1 MKRKRLLG
9 AAIGAAG
16 AVGVGAAVAAR
27 RYAVGRARWRVDPDA
42 SEPFGELRG
51 RPVTVRAADGVPLH
65 VEVEGPEDASLTVV
79 FCHGYCLNQDS
90 WHYQRRDLVSGF
102 RAVFWDQ
109 RGHGRSG
116 RGDIAHATIDQCADD
131 LLAVLRATT
140 AGPVVL
146 VGHSMGGMTI
156 MALAERHPELFG
168 GVPAPADLPLPDCS
182 DQPGPPSRIAGVALI
197 NTSSGELAELTF
209 GLPPVLGKVMKRA
222 LPGVVSGLGRR
233 PELVDR
239 GRKVGADVAFILTRR
254 IAFAD
259 REVSP
264 TVVDFL
270 ERMIRSTPIDVIAD
284 FYPTFA
290 EHDRLAALAL
300 LRRVPTLVV
309 VGARDQITPPAHGRA
324 IAAALPDAELVEI
337 ADGGHVVIL
346 EHPGAINEALS
357 ELIERAMG
365 LPVERS
371 A

>member
-1 MKRKRLLG
+1 VRRKRLLG
-9 AAIGAAG
+9 AAIGTAG
-16 AVGVGAAVAAR
+16 AVGIGAAVAAR
-27 RYAVGRARWRVDPDA
+27 RYAVGRARWRTDPDA
-42 SEPFGELRG
+42 GEPFGELRG
-51 RPVTVRAADGVPLH
+51 RVVAVETDDGVPLH
-65 VEVEGPEDASLTVV
+65 VEVEGPEDAPLTVV

-90 WHYQRRDLVSGF
+90 WHYQRRDLDAGL
-102 RAVFWDQ
+102 RTVFWDQ

-116 RGDIAHATIDQCADD
+116 RGDIAHATIEQCGDD
-131 LLAVLRATT
+131 LLAVLRAT
-140 AGPVVL
+140 AVGPVVL

-156 MALAERHPELFG
+156 MALADRYPELFG
-168 GVPAPADLPLPDCS
+168 D
-182 DQPGPPSRIAGVALI
+182 RICGVALI
-197 NTSSGELAELTF
+197 NTSPGELAELTF
-209 GLPPVLGKVMKRA
+209 GLPPVLGRVMKRA

-239 GRKVGADVAFILTRR
+239 GRRVGADVAFILTRR

-290 EHDRLAALAL
+290 EHDKLAALEV
-300 LRRVPTLVV
+300 LRRVPALVV
-309 VGARDQITPPAHGRA
+309 VGAQDRVTPPAHGRA
-324 IAAALPDAELVEI
+324 IATALPDAELVEI

-346 EHPGAINEALS
+346 EHPGVITAALA
-357 ELIERAMG
+357 ELIDRA
-365 LPVERS
+365 LPLAGERS

>member
-1 MKRKRLLG
+1 VSVKRKRLLG
-9 AAIGAAG
+9 AAIGATG
-16 AVGVGAAVAAR
+16 AVGIGAAVAAR

-42 SEPFGELRG
+42 GEPFGELRG
-51 RPVTVRAADGVPLH
+51 RAVTVRAADGVPLN
-65 VEVEGPEDASLTVV
+65 VEVEGPEDAPLTVV

-90 WHYQRRDLVSGF
+90 WHYQRRDLDV
-102 RAVFWDQ
+102 RMVFWDQ

-116 RGDIAHATIDQCADD
+116 RGDIAHATIDQCGED
-131 LLAVLRATT
+131 LLAVLDATA

-168 GVPAPADLPLPDCS
+168 D
-182 DQPGPPSRIAGVALI
+182 RIAGVALI
-197 NTSSGELAELTF
+197 NTSPGELAELTF
-209 GLPPVLGKVMKRA
+209 GLPPILGNVMKRA

-233 PELVDR
+233 AELVDR
-239 GRKVGADVAFILTRR
+239 GRRVGADVAFILTRR

-290 EHDRLAALAL
+290 EHDKLAALEV
-300 LRRVPTLVV
+300 LRRVPALVV
-309 VGARDQITPPAHGRA
+309 VGAQDRVTPPAHGRA

-346 EHPGAINEALS
+346 EHPGVITEALA
-357 ELIERAMG
+357 ELIERA
-365 LPVERS
+365 LPSAGERS

>member
-1 MKRKRLLG
+1 
-9 AAIGAAG
+9 
-16 AVGVGAAVAAR
+16 
-27 RYAVGRARWRVDPDA
+27 
-42 SEPFGELRG
+42 
-51 RPVTVRAADGVPLH
+51 VTVHAADGVPLH
-65 VEVEGPEDASLTVV
+65 VEVEGPEDAPLTVV

-90 WHYQRRDLVSGF
+90 WHYQRRDLDSGL
-102 RAVFWDQ
+102 RKVFWDQ

-116 RGDIAHATIDQCADD
+116 RGDIAHATIDQCGED
-131 LLAVLRATT
+131 LLAVLRATAT
-140 AGPVVL
+140 GPVVL

-168 GVPAPADLPLPDCS
+168 DVSAPTN
-182 DQPGPPSRIAGVALI
+182 QPRPTSRIAGVALI

-209 GLPPVLGKVMKRA
+209 GLPPVLGKVMKRT
-222 LPGVVSGLGRR
+222 LPGVVSGLGKRA
-233 PELVDR
+233 ELVDR
-239 GRKVGADVAFILTRR
+239 GRRVGADVAFILTRR

-290 EHDRLAALAL
+290 EHDKLAALEV

-309 VGARDQITPPAHGRA
+309 VGEQDRVTPPAHGRA

-346 EHPGAINEALS
+346 EHPGAITEALA
-357 ELIERAMG
+357 ELIERAQPLAG
-365 LPVERS
+365 ERS

>member
-1 MKRKRLLG
+1 VRVKRKRLLG

-16 AVGVGAAVAAR
+16 AVGIGTVVAAR
-27 RYAVGRARWRVDPDA
+27 RYAVGRARWRIDPDA
-42 SEPFGELRG
+42 TEPFGELRG

-65 VEVEGPEDASLTVV
+65 VEVEGPEDAALTVV

-90 WHYQRRDLVSGF
+90 WHYQRRDLELRKVL
-102 RAVFWDQ
+102 WDQ

-116 RGDIAHATIDQCADD
+116 HGDIAHATIDQCGED
-131 LLAVLRATT
+131 LLAVLDAT
-140 AGPVVL
+140 AVGPVVL

-168 GVPAPADLPLPDCS
+168 D
-182 DQPGPPSRIAGVALI
+182 RIAGVALI

-209 GLPPVLGKVMKRA
+209 GLPPILGNVMKRA

-233 PELVDR
+233 ADLVDR
-239 GRKVGADVAFILTRR
+239 GRRVGADVAFILTRR

-290 EHDRLAALAL
+290 EHDKLAALEV

-309 VGARDQITPPAHGRA
+309 VGARDRLTPPAHGRA

-346 EHPGAINEALS
+346 EHPGVITEALT
-357 ELIERAMG
+357 ELIERA
-365 LPVERS
+365 LPLAGERS

>member
-1 MKRKRLLG
+1 VNRKRLLG
-9 AAIGAAG
+9 AAIGTAG

-27 RYAVGRARWRVDPDA
+27 RYAVGRARWRIDPDA
-42 SEPFGELRG
+42 DEPFGELRG
-51 RPVTVRAADGVPLH
+51 RPLTVETDDGVPLH
-65 VEVEGPEDASLTVV
+65 VEVEGPEDAPVTVV

-90 WHYQRRDLVSGF
+90 WHYQRRDLDHGI
-102 RAVFWDQ
+102 RTVFWDQ

-116 RGDIAHATIDQCADD
+116 RGDIAHATIEQCGED
-131 LLAVLRATT
+131 LLAVLRAT
-140 AGPVVL
+140 AVGPVVL

-168 GVPAPADLPLPDCS
+168 EVSSPTSLSRPIFP
-182 DQPGPPSRIAGVALI
+182 DQPRIAGIALI
-197 NTSSGELAELTF
+197 NTSPGELAELTF
-209 GLPPVLGKVMKRA
+209 GLPPVLGTVMKRA
-222 LPGVVSGLGRR
+222 LPGMVSGLGRR

-239 GRKVGADVAFILTRR
+239 GRRVGADVAFILTRR

-290 EHDRLAALAL
+290 EHDKLAALDV
-300 LRRVPTLVV
+300 LRKVPALVV
-309 VGARDQITPPAHGRA
+309 VGARDRITPPAHGRA
-324 IAAALPDAELVEI
+324 IAAALPDAELLEI

-346 EHPGAINEALS
+346 EHPGVITEALA
-357 ELIERAMG
+357 ELIDRA
-365 LPVERS
+365 LPLAGERS